1 MLNIATRFLKSE
13 RERIKLELNRIS
25 MDSDVALFEE
35 YQRRLDIVDQ
45 LLPQSVTPEAA
56 IAAAEQK
63 RKDIEMLLMELVDAG
78 RNDVNDTLAQ
88 NLSIDH
94 DYLVGLINR
103 LDAAIASQMF
113 HTPLFEMPRWW

>member
-1 MLNIATRFLKSE
+1 MNVATRFLNSE

-25 MDSDVALFEE
+25 MDSDAALFDE
-35 YQRRLDIVDQ
+35 YQRRLDLVDQ
-45 LLPQSVTPEAA
+45 LLPQAVTPEAA

-63 RKDIEMLLMELVDAG
+63 RQDTEMLLMELVDAN
-78 RNDVNDTLAQ
+78 RTDVNDTLAA

-103 LDAAIASQMF
+103 MDAAIASEMF